1 MPDHSCEA
9 ILDVAGAA
17 RLNILFERPPDGS
30 MPDQD
35 RPQIDLPHG
44 PPHHPSEQ
52 GPVPHHELPEGAPLH
67 KHLGAIPQDGNPQD
81 GKTHFSVWA
90 PNVDQITV
98 ELVSSGNAFPLRKQS
113 SGYHTG
119 TLEGVKVGERYFYRG
134 DGGPKRPDPASRF
147 QPDGVHGPSEVIDA
161 AEYDWTDQEWKCP
174 DRDDLIIYELH
185 IGTFTDD
192 GTFLAGLD
200 RLDELV
206 DLGITAIELMPVAA
220 CAGRW
225 NWGYDGVALFAP
237 MEAYGTPDDFRKFVD
252 AAHSKG
258 IAVFLDVVYNHLGPE
273 GNYLHDFGPYL
284 SDHHNTVWGDAPNFD
299 DPIHGDSVRQWFV
312 ANAIYWLDEFHLDG
326 LRVDAIHCMKDDR
339 EPHVAAEMSQAV
351 QEWSRE
357 RNRNRPNGQKAN
369 GSGAILI
376 AESNVY
382 DPEMTL
388 PRTEGGIG
396 FDAMWGDDFLHSTF
410 AILRPGEQLSNRKYR
425 VKSDLQQ
432 VLKHGYIYEGTI
444 RQDRQRKELQERV
457 ETHGLIYS
465 IQNHDFIGNHPLGD
479 RLHRLTSHA
488 EHRAAAALLMLT
500 PAIPMLFQGEEF
512 ASPNPFR
519 FFVDFSDPNLRQ
531 AVVDGRRREYP
542 QHDWDAGVLPTDR
555 AAFDSAKIGRCAD
568 GNAKTLQWYKALI
581 AVRKETR
588 SRGLLRDSCLRVE
601 TDLAKDM
608 YVLHYENA
616 DERLSLLVRL
626 GGSGV
631 SEDSET
637 DELNYQID
645 GRVILNSL
653 EIGCDPRLQDHVC
666 LQANHAVV
674 IEKPALAK

>member
-1 MPDHSCEA
+1 MTDHSCEA

-17 RLNILFERPPDGS
+17 RMNILFERSPDGS
-30 MPDQD
+30 MSDQD
-35 RPQIDLPHG
+35 RPQIDLPHR
-44 PPHHPSEQ
+44 PSEHGAVHRQ
-52 GPVPHHELPEGAPLH
+52 KMPEGVLLH
-67 KHLGAIPQDGNPQD
+67 RQLGAVPENGQ
-81 GKTHFSVWA
+81 THFSVWA
-90 PNVDQITV
+90 PNADQISV
-98 ELVSSGNAFPLRKQS
+98 EMVDSGNKISLHKQP

-119 TLEGVKVGERYFYRG
+119 TLDGAKTGDRYFYRV

-147 QPDGVHGPSEVIDA
+147 QPDGVHGPSEIISA
-161 AEYDWTDQEWKCP
+161 ADYHWTDEDWMCP
-174 DRDDLIIYELH
+174 KRDDLIIYELH
-185 IGTFTDD
+185 IGTFTNE
-192 GTFLAGLD
+192 GTFIAGKE

-206 DLGITAIELMPVAA
+206 ELGVTAIELMPVAA

-237 MEAYGTPDDFRKFVD
+237 MDAYGSPDDFRSFVD

-284 SDHHNTVWGDAPNFD
+284 SDRHKTVWGDAPNFD
-299 DPIHGDSVRQWFV
+299 DPIHGDAIRQWFI

-339 EPHVAAEMSQAV
+339 EPHVAVELSQAV
-351 QEWSRE
+351 QDWSIKQTSGRAKGHQE
-357 RNRNRPNGQKAN
+357 S
-369 GSGAILI
+369 GSTAILI

-382 DPEMTL
+382 DPEMTV
-388 PRTEGGIG
+388 PRSQGGIG

-410 AILRPGEQLSNRKYR
+410 AVLRPGEQLSNRRYHAR
-425 VKSDLQQ
+425 SDLKQ

-444 RQDRQRKELQERV
+444 RQDRQRKDLQERV

-512 ASPNPFR
+512 ASPHPFR
-519 FFVDFSDPNLRQ
+519 FFVDFSDPGLCQ
-531 AVVDGRRREYP
+531 AVVEGRRREYP
-542 QHDWDAGVLPTDR
+542 QHDWDAGVLPTEQ
-555 AAFDSAKIGRCAD
+555 AAFESAKIGRRID

-581 AVRKETR
+581 AVRQAAR
-588 SRGLLRDSCLRVE
+588 SRGLLRDRDLRVE
-601 TDLAKDM
+601 TNLPEDL
-608 YVLHYENA
+608 YVMHYENTE
-616 DERLSLLVRL
+616 ERLSLVVRL
-626 GGSGV
+626 GG
-631 SEDSET
+631 DET
-637 DELNYQID
+637 HELKYPID
-645 GRVILNSL
+645 GRVILDSL
-653 EIGCDPRLQDHVC
+653 NIGGDSHARDQVRLH
-666 LQANHAVV
+666 ANHAIV